1 MFLFLATRYGSPVD
15 RPPKQ
20 PESASISRRTRFAT
34 VTLPTCSKLG
44 PTCEPFRFYWG
55 TPDWSTPSCTS
66 TSPPNI
72 SRPSAIRW
80 MRSNSPASTR
90 SSVPGGWRKND
101 PATLG
106 GGRYRS
112 RTRESLHREQSP
124 LDSLDAPQGPARY
137 RSVPHCHPGRPPRPV
152 FSLRLSCHFL

>member
-1 MFLFLATRYGSPVD
+1 MFPFLPTPYGSLVD

-20 PESASISRRTRFAT
+20 PESPSTFRRIRFAI
-34 VTLPTCSKLG
+34 VTLRICWKPVPICG
-44 PTCEPFRFYWG
+44 RFRFYWD
-55 TPDWSTPSCTS
+55 TPDWSTPWFTCTCH
-66 TSPPNI
+66 PNI
-72 SRPSAIRW
+72 SRRSPIRLN
-80 MRSNSPASTR
+80 RLNSPASTR
-90 SSVPGGWRKND
+90 SSAPGGWRKND

-124 LDSLDAPQGPARY
+124 LDSLDAPQSPVRHC
-137 RSVPHCHPGRPPRPV
+137 SVPHCHSGRSPRPV